1 MFGKSKQ
8 MENLDVTDY
17 KVFILYSDKLTKK
30 NGRSLVELI
39 SSNYKEAKINAA
51 LIDSKF
57 LRDNEARI
65 GSNTNIIALG
75 NQFADEFVASPL
87 IKDTY
92 FNYGIHIRISG
103 CHCTIYTDDI
113 SKKDFESMLK
123 ELKDESNGFKKES
136 VIMQIAQYA
145 GVAVL
150 LGLIGVGAL
159 SLYKFFRNK
168 KTKTDFQYVYAIN
181 KLHNDYLRP
190 FLSND

>member
-92 FNYGIHIRISG
+92 SKYGIHIRISG

-113 SKKDFESMLK
+113 SKKEFKSMLQ
-123 ELKDESNGFKKES
+123 ELKDESNGFEKES
-136 VIMQIAQYA
+136 VIKQIAQYA
-145 GVAVL
+145 GVAVFE
-150 LGLIGVGAL
+150 GVIGVIDF
-159 SLYKFFRNK
+159 SLYIFFRNK
-168 KTKTDFQYVYAIN
+168 KIRTDFQYVYAIN
-181 KLHNDYLRP
+181 KLHKDYLKP